1 MQDGARQHSREPNL
15 SFFLRPFPPISMLE
29 SVQAEAKK
37 NQNQNQYVDS
47 TLKLGGRGAWSKT
60 KTWFKF
66 SGWRYDSN
74 FMFLLYMC
82 GGKLSIIF
90 RNHIA
95 IMLWFKITCRE
106 CKEKDKHINTVCKT
120 ISHGLYTIALQS
132 VHIMQPH
139 TV

>member
-1 MQDGARQHSREPNL
+1 MVMIYNTPEDLNQVF
-15 SFFLRPFPPISMLE
+15 SFVPSPPQFQCWSLYRRRRT
-29 SVQAEAKK
+29 K

-82 GGKLSIIF
+82 GGKLSIMF